1 MECVLF
7 ESLAVRL
14 VLILRS
20 AQAEDIARIRTRVR
34 ASRRMRTDTPSCF
47 ETHRSARRLG
57 KHLRSRRAAMPLSM
71 RARGRRAFWRNEPN
85 GLLAKRTQ
93 PALWRNEPNE
103 HFGQT
108 NPGGEHA
115 RERSTN
121 LRLHEMSAGVVSLF
135 PAYYLQ

>member
-7 ESLAVRL
+7 ESLAVIF
-14 VLILRS
+14 VLIRRS
-20 AQAEDIARIRTRVR
+20 VHAADIARIRTRVR
-34 ASRRMRTDTPSCF
+34 SSRRMRTDTPSCF

-71 RARGRRAFWRNEPN
+71 RARAPRI
-85 GLLAKRTQ
+85 LAKRTQ
-93 PALWRNEPNE
+93 PAFWRNEPNE

-135 PAYYLQ
+135 PACYLQ